1 MSKKIQGPVDEKQ
14 LWHGTSKES
23 SEAIC
28 RQNFDFR
35 ISGSNVGTLY
45 GQGSYF
51 ANNASYSDKYSR
63 PESNIRRMFL
73 VRVLV
78 GSFVKG
84 KPEYKRPPPKDPNE
98 PLGDLHDACV
108 DNELNPSIYVVFDK
122 SQAYPEYLIEY
133 KRSSDPNSPA
143 RLPASVPKAST
154 VRTSTSGYS
163 KSQAK
168 ASAAVGPS
176 MSSVNTS
183 YMSKTYSDPLAASS
197 GSRYSASSS
206 PSSSSLSSM
215 SSDYTSNT
223 TRATQPAQ
231 GLGATGVARTSASNT
246 SARASGSNGSYSPY
260 TSQTSRSS
268 NTTRITQ
275 QADQGFDALAAAR
288 ASVNPSYNSASASWS
303 SDRYSGSTSRSSD
316 PQGASSQTS
325 ASSYDPFGSPTQA
338 PPHSSSSRPTPAYT
352 SSASMSNLSSNTSG
366 FGMGRATPSA
376 PNLSDINDDHFSSTY
391 SHVPPPGSTRYS
403 PGSRT
408 AETSRPSSSSSNE
421 SDNKKS
427 CCIQ

>member
-1 MSKKIQGPVDEKQ
+1 MSKKIKGPVDEKQ

-51 ANNASYSDKYSR
+51 ANNANYSDKYSR

-84 KPEYKRPPPKDPNE
+84 KPEYKRPPPKDPHE

-133 KRSSDPNSPA
+133 KRSSDPDSPA

-206 PSSSSLSSM
+206 PSASSQSSM

-231 GLGATGVARTSASNT
+231 GLGATGVARTSANNT
-246 SARASGSNGSYSPY
+246 SASASGSNGSYSPY

-316 PQGASSQTS
+316 PLGASSQTS
-325 ASSYDPFGSPTQA
+325 ASSYDPFAWACAGFVTEGCWIKIVCVQVERSERSVLTAWGPGAAQGPLVGSRGNASSGVQGAEPPEA
-338 PPHSSSSRPTPAYT
+338 PGF
-352 SSASMSNLSSNTSG
+352 SG
-366 FGMGRATPSA
+366 FLRPQNASPRIVF
-376 PNLSDINDDHFSSTY
+376 LSFLRQVFLQNHLI
-391 SHVPPPGSTRYS
+391 
-403 PGSRT
+403 
-408 AETSRPSSSSSNE
+408 
-421 SDNKKS
+421 
-427 CCIQ
+427 